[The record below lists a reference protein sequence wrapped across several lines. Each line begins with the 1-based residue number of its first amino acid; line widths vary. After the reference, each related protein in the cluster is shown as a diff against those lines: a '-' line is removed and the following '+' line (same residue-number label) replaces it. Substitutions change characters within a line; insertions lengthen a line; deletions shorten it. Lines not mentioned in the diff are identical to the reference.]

1 MHVSPPDVFT
11 GIQADT
17 LSKVSSASDASID
30 VAAREVEGLFVS
42 MLLKQMRQSGSED
55 GMFAGESSDTLG
67 GMFDLYLGKYI
78 AESGGIGLADSIEK
92 AMK

>member
-1 MHVSPPDVFT
+1 MHVSPPAIFSE
-11 GIQADT
+11 IQNGS
-17 LSKVSSASDASID
+17 LSNISTTKID
-30 VAAREVEGLFVS
+30 VAAREMEGLFVS
-42 MLLKQMRQSGSED
+42 LLLKEMRQTSSEG
-55 GMFAGESSDTLG
+55 GMFPGDSSDTFG